1 MHLLKIFGKSAN
13 HFFQIKQQIF
23 CDKIVLVE
31 KVEVVSKNEEIA
43 THFNNYF
50 NDITKG
56 LNIKRWCISDKLSDD
71 PLVNTIRKYENHLS
85 IIKIKSPVETTQLF
99 DLNFVN
105 SDNISRIINS
115 LDPTKKTSS
124 VIYSNQNS
132 EETKFV
138 RTWQIALMNV

>member
-1 MHLLKIFGKSAN
+1 M
-13 HFFQIKQQIF
+13 
-23 CDKIVLVE
+23 
-31 KVEVVSKNEEIA
+31 
-43 THFNNYF
+43 
-50 NDITKG
+50 
-56 LNIKRWCISDKLSDD
+56 
-71 PLVNTIRKYENHLS
+71 NTIRKYENHLS

>member
-1 MHLLKIFGKSAN
+1 M
-13 HFFQIKQQIF
+13 
-23 CDKIVLVE
+23 
-31 KVEVVSKNEEIA
+31 
-43 THFNNYF
+43 
-50 NDITKG
+50 
-56 LNIKRWCISDKLSDD
+56 
-71 PLVNTIRKYENHLS
+71 NTTRKYENHLS

>member
-1 MHLLKIFGKSAN
+1 M
-13 HFFQIKQQIF
+13 
-23 CDKIVLVE
+23 
-31 KVEVVSKNEEIA
+31 
-43 THFNNYF
+43 
-50 NDITKG
+50 
-56 LNIKRWCISDKLSDD
+56 
-71 PLVNTIRKYENHLS
+71 NTIRKYENHLS

-115 LDPTKKTSS
+115 LDPTKKTSG

>member
-1 MHLLKIFGKSAN
+1 M
-13 HFFQIKQQIF
+13 
-23 CDKIVLVE
+23 
-31 KVEVVSKNEEIA
+31 
-43 THFNNYF
+43 
-50 NDITKG
+50 
-56 LNIKRWCISDKLSDD
+56 
-71 PLVNTIRKYENHLS
+71 NTIRKYENHLS

-124 VIYSNQNS
+124 VIYSNQHS

>member
-1 MHLLKIFGKSAN
+1 M
-13 HFFQIKQQIF
+13 
-23 CDKIVLVE
+23 
-31 KVEVVSKNEEIA
+31 
-43 THFNNYF
+43 
-50 NDITKG
+50 
-56 LNIKRWCISDKLSDD
+56 
-71 PLVNTIRKYENHLS
+71 NTIRKYENHLS

-138 RTWQIALMNV
+138 RTWQIALMDV

>member
-1 MHLLKIFGKSAN
+1 M
-13 HFFQIKQQIF
+13 
-23 CDKIVLVE
+23 
-31 KVEVVSKNEEIA
+31 
-43 THFNNYF
+43 
-50 NDITKG
+50 
-56 LNIKRWCISDKLSDD
+56 
-71 PLVNTIRKYENHLS
+71 NTTRKYENHLS

-138 RTWQIALMNV
+138 RTWRIALMNV